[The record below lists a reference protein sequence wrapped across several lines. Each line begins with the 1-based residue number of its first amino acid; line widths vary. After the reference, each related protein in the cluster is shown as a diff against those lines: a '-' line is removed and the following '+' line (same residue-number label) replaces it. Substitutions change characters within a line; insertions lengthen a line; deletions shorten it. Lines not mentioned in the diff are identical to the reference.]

1 MLHLKIKS
9 FFTVFFYTLFLLNLL
24 GFFPGTD
31 ADTPFVICIE
41 YYCELLWTVGNEAFF
56 RWVPP
61 VVEPAICPVIL
72 QSWPRIVACVSMDVT
87 RTLHPWRVS
96 MVFTRIHHP
105 FALLFALKG
114 ESLNPSAH
122 DQTCFSCLFQKRIL
136 ISIFVTPWALMTSV
150 TFAFHCFESYAPF
163 D

>member
-87 RTLHPWRVS
+87 RILHPWRVS
-96 MVFTRIHHP
+96 MVFTRILHP
-105 FALLFALKG
+105 FCA
-114 ESLNPSAH
+114 
-122 DQTCFSCLFQKRIL
+122 
-136 ISIFVTPWALMTSV
+136 FV
-150 TFAFHCFESYAPF
+150 CFERWVSKSVCPWSDVFFMSVSETDFNF
-163 D
+163 DLCHTMGTDDECDLRLSLFWELCSI